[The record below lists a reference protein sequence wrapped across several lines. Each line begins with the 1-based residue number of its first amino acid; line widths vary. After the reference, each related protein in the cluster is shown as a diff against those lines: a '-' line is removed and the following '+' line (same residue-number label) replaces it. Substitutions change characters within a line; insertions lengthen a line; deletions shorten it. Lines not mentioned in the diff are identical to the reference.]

1 MLNVFFTV
9 DVEVWG
15 KGWHDLDAQF
25 TQAFQSY
32 IYGTTAKGQFGLPF
46 QMNLLSE
53 YGLRGVFFIEPLFSL
68 RFGQA
73 ALDEIVGLVRDK
85 GHEAQL
91 HLHTEWADESRVPLW
106 QGNPKKRQHL
116 RYFSQE
122 DQVMLIGKG
131 MELMRLAGAT
141 DINAF
146 RAGNFGFNRDTLL
159 ALAQLGIKFDSSYN
173 ASMFGLDS
181 EVMPGTPLLEPVTT
195 DGVHEY
201 PMTVYNDGTSR
212 LRHTQLT
219 ACTFAELEGL
229 LWQALEQ
236 GRQSFVILSHGA
248 ELLNREKTR
257 PDPVVV
263 DRLRKLCE
271 FLGRNRDSFN
281 VCSFQGLVPTPVAK
295 QPAPLTSPRYKTA
308 LRLMSQ
314 AYRRRFD

>member
-9 DVEVWG
+9 DVEVWC
-15 KGWHDLDAQF
+15 KGWNDLDAQF
-25 TQAFQSY
+25 PQAFQSY

-53 YGLRGVFFIEPLFSL
+53 HGLRGVFFIEPLFSL
-68 RFGQA
+68 RFGQT

-85 GHEAQL
+85 GHEVQL
-91 HLHTEWADESRVPLW
+91 HLHTEWADESRDPFW
-106 QGNPKKRQHL
+106 PGEQAKRQHL

-122 DQVMLIGKG
+122 EQMTLIGKG
-131 MELMRLAGAT
+131 MELMHLAGAV

-159 ALAQLGIKFDSSYN
+159 ALAQLGIAFDSSYN
-173 ASMFGLDS
+173 ASMFGPDS
-181 EVMPGTPLLEPVTT
+181 GVMPGIQILEPVTT
-195 DGVHEY
+195 NGVHEY
-201 PMTVYNDGTSR
+201 PMTVYQDGTPK

-236 GRQSFVILSHGA
+236 ERQSFVILSHGA

-263 DRLRKLCE
+263 DRLRKLCA
-271 FLGRNRDSFN
+271 FLGRNSDSFN
-281 VCSFQGLVPTPVAK
+281 VRGFQGLAPTSVAK
-295 QPAPLTSPRYKTA
+295 QPAPLKSPRYRTA
-308 LRLMSQ
+308 LRLVSQ
-314 AYRRRFD
+314 ASRRRFG